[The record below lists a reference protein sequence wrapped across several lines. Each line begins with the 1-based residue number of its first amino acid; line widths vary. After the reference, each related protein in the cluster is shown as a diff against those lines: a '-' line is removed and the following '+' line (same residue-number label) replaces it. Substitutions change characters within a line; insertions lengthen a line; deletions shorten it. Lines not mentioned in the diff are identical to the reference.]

1 MRAVSQ
7 AFLPR
12 DSPVKQHKGHRK
24 VFGLRGDPCAIPG
37 GFLVRYGIGGS
48 YWEGWK
54 VGFLSEA
61 LAFVTL
67 TPAILSWFS
76 EGSAF
81 ARKPRACHLEAFALI
96 AGLILL
102 SYLVFNGSGK
112 SYSPALLYSL
122 VPFLL
127 WAALR
132 FATVGVTSAVALISF
147 MTIWGA
153 IHARGP
159 FADQTSLHGMSSLQL
174 FLVSAALPFMFLAAL
189 GEERRIA
196 SRDLKE
202 SEERFRLAAQ
212 AGKMYAYDWEVATD
226 AVTRSA
232 EHVGILGFDEPT
244 EHLTRQQF
252 LAGSIQTIAQCSS
265 IRSTRSVPGIRPHK
279 KAIAC
284 FAPMVRS
291 FGWKRVREPS
301 STRKESCCG

>member
-1 MRAVSQ
+1 MILAPFLA
-7 AFLPR
+7 AFL
-12 DSPVKQHKGHRK
+12 S
-24 VFGLRGDPCAIPG
+24 AS
-37 GFLVRYGIGGS
+37 GIGGS

-81 ARKPRACHLEAFALI
+81 ARKPRACHLEALALI

-189 GEERRIA
+189 AEERRSLPEI
-196 SRDLKE
+196 SRKAR
-202 SEERFRLAAQ
+202 SGFVWRPKQERCTPTIGRLQ
-212 AGKMYAYDWEVATD
+212 P
-226 AVTRSA
+226 TRSR
-232 EHVGILGFDEPT
+232 GP
-244 EHLTRQQF
+244 Q
-252 LAGSIQTIAQCSS
+252 
-265 IRSTRSVPGIRPHK
+265 ST
-279 KAIAC
+279 
-284 FAPMVRS
+284 
-291 FGWKRVREPS
+291 
-301 STRKESCCG
+301 